1 MPSYFALRDLTKGE
15 EPCKGVTTSGI
26 GHCTTL
32 PPTHHPNS
40 GIPDDVTIWTRT
52 KRMTPHPA
60 PLRPLT
66 PPGDAFPVCLTSQKP
81 PVRTEN
87 SLAAKCV
94 KLDSRGRL
102 PFRSLGGNSDEEAEL
117 TQLYAR
123 SSSEQRSRT
132 SQQRTAARNLVTPS
146 TRKTTT
152 NTKTPGQKQEA
163 ISGCTHRQKQSAQ
176 EDRQRGLCYCG
187 APKTIRAEQ
196 KKAKTAAFLQDLA
209 EDQDKLYGELN
220 KSETPSEHCFRTSC

>member
-102 PFRSLGGNSDEEAEL
+102 PLRSLGGNSDEEAEL
-117 TQLYAR
+117 TQLYAL
-123 SSSEQRSRT
+123 SSSERRSRT
-132 SQQRTAARNLVTPS
+132 SQQRTAARNLVTPLDE
-146 TRKTTT
+146 KDDHQHQDA
-152 NTKTPGQKQEA
+152 G
-163 ISGCTHRQKQSAQ
+163 
-176 EDRQRGLCYCG
+176 
-187 APKTIRAEQ
+187 PKTR
-196 KKAKTAAFLQDLA
+196 
-209 EDQDKLYGELN
+209 G
-220 KSETPSEHCFRTSC
+220 H